1 MLLKCSILGLILL
14 LAGGFA
20 YGWVY
25 NDARDE
31 QQQAPD
37 VGLLKNTLGP
47 EEYLAKYGR
56 WYTLSPEQQNQLLQ
70 ELNRDR
76 EGKTKEQLAR
86 EQQAR
91 LWADRDKLAGGQM
104 NPGDIADFLYGA
116 GWQNTVEQ
124 YKKRQQQRDFVQTI
138 SIVCL
143 SLGGTVSGACLLA
156 GLVYLAIRIVKAL
169 MHRSA
174 EPLSEPEPKA
184 PELTDLELHIPPPA
198 EEPEPPQPQE
208 RPRQRRR
215 VLALSDMPG
224 ESSSAAPTSQES
236 GGVDTYL
243 SSVIGRP
250 AGGNYP
256 SFAAQTAPVDS
267 AVAVLLTD
275 KQAEEQGWSAEA
287 QWSAKVA
294 LGVAGEE
301 NLRPNPAAAQPV
313 ASVTPVVE
321 EIASPVRDILKEQTD
336 SLQKQIAEFKQMAQ
350 DVQQTTRQHSEPLS
364 STLKELAEQVSAIRD
379 YAATQQGRVEK
390 LQDGYDWGIIRSF
403 GLRVIRCLDNLE
415 NRIAELPSENEA
427 VRHLEEVRDELLFAL
442 ESSSIEQYRPDL
454 HSDYRGQEKMAET
467 IKEREPPENPQD
479 AGKIAKVLRPGYRY
493 MMDDENYKV
502 VRTAQVKLFG

>member
-47 EEYLAKYGR
+47 DEYLAKYGR
-56 WYTLSPEQQNQLLQ
+56 WYTLTPEQQNQLVL
-70 ELNRDR
+70 ELDRDR
-76 EGKTKEQLAR
+76 EGKTKEQLVR

-91 LWADRDKLAGGQM
+91 LWVDRDKLAAGQM
-104 NPGDIADFLYGA
+104 NPGDIADFLYGM

-124 YKKRQQQRDFVQTI
+124 YKKRQEQRDFVQTI
-138 SIVCL
+138 SVVCL

-156 GLVYLAIRIVKAL
+156 ALVWLIIRIVKAL
-169 MHRSA
+169 AHRSA
-174 EPLSEPEPKA
+174 ELPSEPEPKVA
-184 PELTDLELHIPPPA
+184 ELQDLEPEIPAPA
-198 EEPEPPQPQE
+198 ENTEPAPQE

-215 VLALSDMPG
+215 VLALSETSG
-224 ESSSAAPTSQES
+224 EAHSPAPATQES

-243 SSVIGRP
+243 ASIIGRS

-256 SFAAQTAPVDS
+256 SFAAPTAPLDS

-275 KQAEEQGWSAEA
+275 QQAEEQAWSAEA

-301 NLRPNPAAAQPV
+301 TSRSNPAAAQPV
-313 ASVTPVVE
+313 ASVAPVE
-321 EIASPVRDILKEQTD
+321 EVASPVRDILKEQTD
-336 SLQKQIAEFKQMAQ
+336 SLQKQIAEFKQVAQ
-350 DVQQTTRQHSEPLS
+350 DVQQTTREHSEPLS

-403 GLRVIRCLDNLE
+403 ALRVIRCLDNLE
-415 NRIAELPSENEA
+415 NRITELPGEDEA

-442 ESSSIEQYRPDL
+442 ESSSIEQFRPDL
-454 HSDYRGQEKMAET
+454 HSDYRGQEKLAET
-467 IKEREPPENPQD
+467 IKEREPVENPEQ
-479 AGKIAKVLRPGYRY
+479 AGKIAKVLRSGYRY

>member
-1 MLLKCSILGLILL
+1 MLIKCAILGLVLL

-25 NDARDE
+25 SDALDE

-56 WYTLSPEQQNQLLQ
+56 WYMLTSEQQNQLLQ

-76 EGKTKEQLAR
+76 EGKTKEQLVR

-104 NPGDIADFLYGA
+104 NPGDIADFLYGP

-138 SIVCL
+138 SVVCL
-143 SLGGTVSGACLLA
+143 SLGGTVSGACLLT
-156 GLVYLAIRIVKAL
+156 GIVYLALRIVRAL
-169 MHRSA
+169 RRRFA
-174 EPLSEPEPKA
+174 KLPEEPEANA
-184 PELTDLELHIPPPA
+184 PELTDLDLELEIPAPA
-198 EEPEPPQPQE
+198 ENPEPAPE

-215 VLALSDMPG
+215 VLSLSDVSG
-224 ESSSAAPTSQES
+224 ESYSLASAAPES

-243 SSVIGRP
+243 SSVIGQS
-250 AGGNYP
+250 AGGSYP
-256 SFAAQTAPVDS
+256 SFAQTAPVDS
-267 AVAVLLTD
+267 AIAVLLTD
-275 KQAEEQGWSAEA
+275 EPGQEQAWSAQT
-287 QWSAKVA
+287 QWSAQAA
-294 LGVAGEE
+294 LGVTGEE
-301 NLRPNPAAAQPV
+301 TSTSYQATTQPV
-313 ASVTPVVE
+313 ASAAPVQE
-321 EIASPVRDILKEQTD
+321 KTITIPDTLQEQTD

-350 DVQQTTRQHSEPLS
+350 DVQQTTRQQSEPLS

-379 YAATQQGRVEK
+379 YAASQQGRVEK

-415 NRIAELPSENEA
+415 SRITELPSEDGA
-427 VRHLEEVRDELLFAL
+427 LRHLEEVRDELLFAL
-442 ESSSIEQYRPDL
+442 ESSSIEQFRPDL
-454 HSDYRGQEKMAET
+454 DGDYRGQEKTTEA
-467 IKEREPPENPQD
+467 IKEREPTENPEQ
-479 AGKIAKVLRPGYRY
+479 AGKIAKVIRPGYRY
-493 MMDDENYKV
+493 MMDDENYKI

>member
-1 MLLKCSILGLILL
+1 MLLKCAILGLVLL
-14 LAGGFA
+14 LVGGFA

-47 EEYLAKYGR
+47 DEYLAKYGR
-56 WYTLSPEQQNQLLQ
+56 WYMLTPEQQNELVG

-76 EGKTKEQLAR
+76 AGKTNEQLLR

-91 LWADRDKLAGGQM
+91 LWADRDKLAAGQM

-143 SLGGTVSGACLLA
+143 SLGGTVTGACLLA
-156 GLVYLAIRIVKAL
+156 GIVYLAIRIVKAIK
-169 MHRSA
+169 RRFA
-174 EPLSEPEPKA
+174 ETPTEPEPEVS
-184 PELTDLELHIPPPA
+184 ELTDLDLQIPPPA
-198 EEPEPPQPQE
+198 EDPEPPPEE

-215 VLALSDMPG
+215 VLALSETSG
-224 ESSSAAPTSQES
+224 EAHASAAATEESS
-236 GGVDTYL
+236 GVDTYL
-243 SSVIGRP
+243 SSALGRFP
-250 AGGNYP
+250 GGNSP
-256 SFAAQTAPVDS
+256 SFGGQTAVMDS
-267 AVAVLLTD
+267 AIAVLLTD
-275 KQAEEQGWSAEA
+275 QQAEERGWSADM
-287 QWSAKVA
+287 QWSAQVA
-294 LGVAGEE
+294 MGVGGEE
-301 NLRPNPAAAQPV
+301 PRRPRPAVAQPV
-313 ASVTPVVE
+313 ASVATVE
-321 EIASPVRDILKEQTD
+321 EKASPVPDTLQDQAD
-336 SLQKQIAEFKQMAQ
+336 SLQKQISEFKQVAQ
-350 DVQQTTRQHSEPLS
+350 NVQETARQHSEPLNN
-364 STLKELAEQVSAIRD
+364 TLKELAEQVSAIRE
-379 YAATQQGRVEK
+379 YAASQQGRVEK

-415 NRIAELPSENEA
+415 NRIAELSDEDGA
-427 VRHLEEVRDELLFAL
+427 VGHLEEVRDELLFAL
-442 ESSSIEQYRPDL
+442 ESSSIEQFRPDL
-454 HSDYRGQEKMAET
+454 HSDYRGQEKLAET
-467 IKEREPPENPQD
+467 IKQREPAENPEQ
-479 AGKIAKVLRPGYRY
+479 AGKIAKVIRPGYRY